1 MNFTLLNLN
10 QISSESG
17 LDCIMKEYGRK
28 AAQTDLALLLGGLSD
43 AYVDDFRTIEG
54 ERSCPYVTKTSSY
67 GGVVMCTN
75 DGKISTGDPTSRMHP
90 VRPVLPSEEVCR
102 ISPRTK
108 KTLRFCDIVEYGEY
122 PQTVVDETVSDV
134 LDKLFTLSPLRTT
147 GKQYTFDRV
156 DVHDDIRLF
165 EPITLPEYEVDGE
178 KFIRIVGRP
187 CHYDVRLSNGKRVQD
202 GKIYWVRVQPIEWLL
217 DPSGVMVAKK
227 CLFAGIQFCT
237 VSKYTG
243 DFSETFMK
251 WYLDNCFSKEIKTA
265 DRMAGRTASGYDEDF
280 DDEDFDDEDIYD
292 EEELLDRMLDE
303 MESATRIDEFR
314 SAIRRMARGTA
325 SGYRE
330 ESRPADRMIG
340 RTASGY
346 REQPGKPVRQN
357 QQSARQNQQS
367 ARQKKYGISVSDE
380 PMSVKEQISFYVQ
393 NGMSFML
400 HGPSGVG
407 KSQRV
412 KEIDPNLTS
421 ITLCNGI
428 LPEDVIGKTIYPN
441 GVGADAASGGVW
453 VSPKWYT
460 DLCKKCATEPGKQH
474 VLFIDEV
481 TNARET
487 TQSMIYHVALEKS
500 IAQGVGKLPQN
511 AVVVLAGN
519 SKEESGAAYNMPA
532 PLFRRL
538 SHIYLELNIQDWLE
552 WGSEHSKS
560 HPEDSERLN
569 IHPLIASFVAANGEK
584 VFYSEYDE
592 EDPPKFALDPRKW
605 EKVSDKIYANKGVVR
620 REILESDIG
629 TELAANV
636 LAYAKNPPLTLEDV
650 VNGSYT
656 DGDIPRTPDARL
668 ALTLS
673 LRYAT
678 PQQVGTVRA
687 FIQDYLGAEN
697 RAIFDS
703 VWIGKDDARA
713 VQIAGLSRLLKEQK
727 GR

>member
-1 MNFTLLNLN
+1 MNFTLLNYD
-10 QISSESG
+10 QIFGESG
-17 LDCIMKEYGRK
+17 LDCIRMEYGRK
-28 AAQTDLALLLGGLSD
+28 AAQTDLALLLGGF
-43 AYVDDFRTIEG
+43 AYVDDVRTIEG
-54 ERSCPYVTKTSSY
+54 ERSCSYVTKTSAS
-67 GGVVMCTN
+67 GSVVLCKN
-75 DGKISTGDPTSRMHP
+75 DEAIATGDPTRRIYP

-102 ISPRTK
+102 ISPSTK

-122 PQTVVDETVSDV
+122 PQTVVVEAVSDV
-134 LDKLFTLSPLRTT
+134 LDKLFTLSSLRTT
-147 GKQYTFDRV
+147 GKQYTFDMV
-156 DVHDDIRLF
+156 DVSDDCRPF
-165 EPITLPEYEVDGE
+165 KPIAFPEYEVDGE
-178 KFIRIVGRP
+178 KFIRIVARP
-187 CHYDVRLSNGKRVQD
+187 CHYDVRLSNGKRVQK

-227 CLFAGIQFCT
+227 CLFAGIQFST
-237 VSKYTG
+237 ASKYKC

-251 WYLDNCFSKEIKTA
+251 WYLDNYFSKEIKTA
-265 DRMAGRTASGYDEDF
+265 DRMAGRMASGYDEDF
-280 DDEDFDDEDIYD
+280 DDEDSDD
-292 EEELLDRMLDE
+292 EEESFDRMLDE
-303 MESATRIDEFR
+303 MEREAKEFR

-325 SGYRE
+325 SGYSE
-330 ESRPADRMIG
+330 EPRPADRMTG

-346 REQPGKPVRQN
+346 RKQPGKHVRQN

-367 ARQKKYGISVSDE
+367 DRQKKYGISVSDE

-460 DLCKKCATEPGKQH
+460 DLCKKCETEPGKQH

-605 EKVSDKIYANKGVVR
+605 EKVSDKIYANNGVVR

-678 PQQVGTVRA
+678 PKQVGAVRT
-687 FIQDYLGAEN
+687 FIQKYLGAEN